1 MGYILIPYDMDNST
15 HEKKSFIS
23 RFKRFVLKIVFGVFV
38 LFLLLL
44 WVCSWTYSE
53 GTRAGQLIKISK
65 KGVVF
70 KTNEGELNMGGLRVG
85 ATNDGLEGNLW
96 RFSVSDEDVLDQLQN
111 MEGERV
117 KLSYK
122 ERYKSMPWQG
132 ETNYFIYAVE
142 TIDP

>member
-1 MGYILIPYDMDNST
+1 MNDSN
-15 HEKKSFIS
+15 HEKKSFKS
-23 RFKRFVLKIVFGVFV
+23 RFKRFILKIVLGVVV
-38 LFLLLL
+38 LLLLLL
-44 WVCSWTYSE
+44 WACSWTYSE

-85 ATNDGLEGNLW
+85 DTNDGLEGNLW
-96 RFSVSDEDVLDQLQN
+96 RFSILDEDVLDQLQEL
-111 MEGERV
+111 EGKRV

-142 TIDP
+142 AIGP